1 MPKIA
6 TVLFGDLPFLP
17 MQAERPLSESLA
29 WLTDVTEAHNSSED
43 RVQLRSMPRQTFVY
57 TLPIS
62 AANFARTFNVEYGA
76 LRQRWAVPLWTEAQY
91 VGTVAGT
98 TIACDTTNFDL
109 RADSLALL
117 YRDSTHWQVVEI
129 ETVSVGSVELYSA
142 ADALTGAFLMP
153 VRLGYIAGNVDKPS
167 NGYNAKSKM
176 TFEIEDNMPY
186 SADVPTQFLAN
197 DIYFEPSIA
206 NGFLDR
212 SLEQQQDIV
221 DGQLGKVFRRTTWAN
236 PRFGS
241 PYKTITSDAQEMRA
255 YKDWLYRRAGKFRSF
270 WLPSFEMNLRCA
282 NVGNIV
288 STLYATRD
296 SYFDYATARTHI
308 AIEDTAGNWYAR
320 TVSSPVEV
328 SGDRVQLTLSSPLN
342 VDASLIRRISYLGLY
357 RLDTDSVEIQWI
369 GNSVTQS
376 DARVLE
382 LSP

>member
-1 MPKIA
+1 MPKIS
-6 TVLFGDLPFLP
+6 TDLFGDLPFLP
-17 MQAERPLSESLA
+17 MQAEKPVSESLE
-29 WLTDVTEAHNSSED
+29 WLTDITEAKDSSED
-43 RVQLRSMPRQTFVY
+43 PVQLRSMPRQSFVY

-62 AANFARTFNVEYGA
+62 AANFARAFNVEYGA
-76 LRQRWAVPLWTEAQY
+76 MRKRWAVPLWTEAQY

-117 YRDSTHWQVVEI
+117 YRDSTHWEVVEI
-129 ETVSVGSVELYSA
+129 ETVSVGSIELYDA
-142 ADALTGAFLMP
+142 AASLTGAFLMP
-153 VRLGYIAGNVDKPS
+153 VRLGYIVGNVDKPS

-186 SADVPTQFLAN
+186 TADVPAQFLSS

-221 DGQLGKVFRRTTWAN
+221 DGELGNVFRRTNWDN

-241 PYKTITSDAQEMRA
+241 PYRILTDGAAEMRA
-255 YKDWLYRRAGKFRSF
+255 HKDWLYRRAGKFRRF
-270 WLPSFEMNLRCA
+270 WLPSFEVNLRCA

-296 SYFDYATARTHI
+296 SYFDYAQARTHI
-308 AIEDTAGNWYAR
+308 AIEDTAGNWYPR

-328 SGDRVQLTLSSPLN
+328 SDDRVQLTLSSALN
-342 VDASLIRRISYLGLY
+342 FDASLVRRISYLGLY
-357 RLDTDSVEIQWI
+357 RLDTDRVDIQWI
-369 GNSVTQS
+369 GNYKARS
-376 DARVLE
+376 DIRVLE